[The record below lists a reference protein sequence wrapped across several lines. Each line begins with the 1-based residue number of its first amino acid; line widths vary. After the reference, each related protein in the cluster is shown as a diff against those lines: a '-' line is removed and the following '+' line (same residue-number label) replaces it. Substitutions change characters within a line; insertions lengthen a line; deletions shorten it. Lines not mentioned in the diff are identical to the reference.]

1 MRNNAAYLPENPIV
15 YIIFPESIHNRASF
29 AIFELKLED
38 TSARPNK
45 IKTSF
50 VLLCSRLYV
59 SLYSNMARILSID
72 YGRKRTGIAVTDP
85 LQIIANGL
93 TTVAS
98 SQLIDFL
105 TQYMQRESVERVVV
119 GLPRQMNNQPS
130 ESMRYITPFVNRFKK
145 LFPNVPIEFF
155 DERFT
160 SVLAHRAMIDGGLSK
175 MARRN
180 KELVDEISATIIL
193 RDYLESKKQ

>member
-1 MRNNAAYLPENPIV
+1 M
-15 YIIFPESIHNRASF
+15 
-29 AIFELKLED
+29 
-38 TSARPNK
+38 
-45 IKTSF
+45 
-50 VLLCSRLYV
+50 LCSRLYV

-145 LFPNVPIEFF
+145 LFPNVPIE
-155 DERFT
+155 RFT
-160 SVLAHRAMIDGGLSK
+160 SALAHRAMIDGGLSK
-175 MARRN
+175 MARRD